1 MDPCSRQLLNSI
13 LFALDHTGETSK
25 AVLEVSAM
33 QLEIDSLKKQLDE
46 HAKAA
51 ALDEDYRCVSPQ
63 SPTLAMCDP
72 CQAFSKRSG
81 EAL

>member
-1 MDPCSRQLLNSI
+1 MIALNY
-13 LFALDHTGETSK
+13 AGETSK

-51 ALDEDYRCVSPQ
+51 ALDEDYRCVSPP
-63 SPTLAMCDP
+63 SPTLAMCNS
-72 CQAFSKRSG
+72 CQASVRRSG
-81 EAL
+81 EVVQHCALRLL

>member
-1 MDPCSRQLLNSI
+1 MDPGNRHYINNIVIALNH
-13 LFALDHTGETSK
+13 AGETSK

-51 ALDEDYRCVSPQ
+51 ALDEDYRCMSTPVS
-63 SPTLAMCDP
+63 LFAMCNS
-72 CQAFSKRSG
+72 C
-81 EAL
+81 